1 MKLLKISIL
10 IGIVGILSGCSTA
23 VLKTGCGHLTG
34 AEVTI
39 PYVGG
44 KANGNAYGCYMGC
57 IGFNCPKPS
66 TSDMSAIMSVYIA
79 NASRD
84 NTIKT
89 NDGGVITYIPPSK

>member
-1 MKLLKISIL
+1 MKNL
-10 IGIVGILSGCSTA
+10 IFITVLIFLAGCSTA
-23 VLKTGCGHLTG
+23 ILKTGCGHLTG

-57 IGFNCPKPS
+57 VGFNCPKPS
-66 TSDMSAIMSVYIA
+66 TADMATIMSAYVA
-79 NASRD
+79 NAPKD

-89 NDGGVITYIPPSK
+89 NDGGIVTYVPPIK